1 MGLKRDAVAE
11 PGEPRPCAVCQKEFV
26 SENLYAR
33 FCSLE
38 CSRNYNYA
46 KVPKFYIR
54 QRANDLTKVATW
66 DELETSE
73 DYKPGNEGTI
83 CPLVLKGA
91 ELAFGD
97 YSGNNY
103 VRWDLR
109 WANMVG
115 SNFSGCNFKRADMRC
130 ADLEGANLSNTNLE
144 YARLEAAN
152 LKNADLSNA
161 LMTRTDLTHADLTGA
176 NFEGVKMGSVITL
189 FAIGL

>member
-1 MGLKRDAVAE
+1 MGLKRDPIAE
-11 PGEPRPCAVCQKEFV
+11 PGELRPCAVCQKEFR
-26 SENLYAR
+26 SENVYAR

-38 CSRNYNYA
+38 CSYNYNYA
-46 KVPKFYIR
+46 KEPKFYMK
-54 QRANDLTKVATW
+54 QRANNLTHVVTW
-66 DELETSE
+66 DILETPE
-73 DYKPGNEGTI
+73 DYPPRNNGTI

-91 ELAFGD
+91 DMAFGD

-103 VRWDLR
+103 LRWDLR

-115 SNFSGCNFKRADMRC
+115 SNFSNCNLKRADMRC
-130 ADLEGANLSNTNLE
+130 ADLEGANLSGANLE

-152 LKNADLSNA
+152 LKNANLSNA

-176 NFEGVKMGSVITL
+176 NLEGAQMGSAITL